1 MHEFSV
7 ASGIVDSVLEEA
19 EKHGAKKVTK
29 IVLEIGQLSMISV
42 DQLVFALEIL
52 IEGTAAEGAKIDCR
66 VLPLKIECDKKHASE
81 ITPEKK
87 DMYSLTHRL
96 KCPVCGEPAKPIGG
110 RECMIKE
117 ITAE

>member
-7 ASGIVDSVLEEA
+7 ASGIVESVLVESK
-19 EKHGAKKVTK
+19 KHGAEKVTK

-52 IEGTAAEGAKIDCR
+52 IEGTAAQGAKVECR
-66 VLPLKIECDKKHASE
+66 ILPLKIECQKKHVSE
-81 ITPEKK
+81 IMPEKK
-87 DMYSLTHRL
+87 DVYSLTRRL
-96 KCPVCGEPAKPIGG
+96 KCPVCGEVAKPLGG

>member
-7 ASGIVDSVLEEA
+7 ASGIVESVLDEA
-19 EKHGAKKVTK
+19 KKHGASKVTK

-52 IEGTAAEGAKIDCR
+52 IEGTAADGAKIDCR
-66 VLPLKIECDKKHASE
+66 VLPLKVECEKKHVSE
-81 ITPEKK
+81 VTPEKK
-87 DMYSLTHRL
+87 DMYSLTRRL

>member
-7 ASGIVDSVLEEA
+7 ASGIVESVLEEA
-19 EKHGAKKVTK
+19 KKHGAEKVTK
-29 IVLEIGQLSMISV
+29 IILEIGQLSMISV

-52 IEGTAAEGAKIDCR
+52 VEGTAAGGAEFECR
-66 VLPLKIECDKKHASE
+66 ILPLKIECGKKHVSE
-81 ITPEKK
+81 IPSEKK
-87 DMYSLTHRL
+87 DVYSLTKRL

>member
-1 MHEFSV
+1 M
-7 ASGIVDSVLEEA
+7 DSVLEEA
-19 EKHGAKKVTK
+19 KKHGAEKVTK

-52 IEGTAAEGAKIDCR
+52 SEGTLAEGAGIECR
-66 VLPLKIECDKKHASE
+66 VLPLKIECEKNHVSE
-81 ITPEKK
+81 IMPEKR
-87 DMYSLTHRL
+87 DIYSLTKRL
-96 KCPVCGEPAKPIGG
+96 KCPICGDSAKPVGG

>member
-7 ASGIVDSVLEEA
+7 ASGIMDSVLEEA

-42 DQLVFALEIL
+42 EQLVFALEIL
-52 IEGTAAEGAKIDCR
+52 SEGTLAEGAEVDCR
-66 VLPLKIECDKKHASE
+66 VLPLKIECDKKHVSE
-81 ITPEKK
+81 IMPEKR
-87 DMYSLTHRL
+87 DVYSLTKKL
-96 KCPVCGEPAKPIGG
+96 KCPVCGDAAKPLGG